1 MLDRDTL
8 RLPGRARGIDDV
20 AQVIGGACRQVQR
33 VFGLPLDQGLLP
45 VQADDFRRHAVEVVG
60 KISGRQEE
68 PDAGIF
74 QMKAIL
80 SFGNPG
86 SSGTY
91 AALAF
96 MTASIAT

>member
-1 MLDRDTL
+1 M
-8 RLPGRARGIDDV
+8 PASS
-20 AQVIGGACRQVQR
+20 
-33 VFGLPLDQGLLP
+33 
-45 VQADDFRRHAVEVVG
+45 E
-60 KISGRQEE
+60 
-68 PDAGIF
+68 
-74 QMKAIL
+74 MKAIL